1 MWLSDTLVTGPATLL
16 LQEAGKWLV
25 FRSPREL
32 VIAMTPEE
40 VMPALQRIQAGVE
53 KRGLC
58 AAGLLAYEAA
68 PGLDASLSTLPSEGF
83 PRLWFGLY
91 DQPLVVADPGV
102 STELAPLVLDW
113 QPSMDEP
120 TYLQAIER
128 IRRLIYAG
136 DTYQVNFS
144 YRLRA
149 NFKEDP
155 RRLFQQ
161 LWQAQRPAYGGYLDL
176 GDWVVCSASP
186 ELLFRLDGERIQ
198 TRPMK
203 GTAARGPDTAGDRRQ
218 AEGLLQSTKDRAEN
232 LMIVDM
238 VRNDL
243 GRIAEL
249 GSVQVPEL
257 FTLEKYPGVW
267 QLTSKVEAR
276 TRAGLAEILAAVF
289 PAASITGAPKA
300 RTMEI
305 ISELETSPRRIY
317 TGSLGFILPGR
328 RAQFN
333 VAIRT
338 ALVDRRQGRV
348 EFGTGGGVLWDSS
361 PQLELHECRAKARI
375 LSGSIRPVF
384 SLLES
389 LLWTPEEGLFL
400 LTYHLER
407 LQTAAEYFDYPLD
420 LSAVR
425 RCLEERIAD
434 LPPVPHKLR
443 LLVDREGE
451 MSVEAQAI
459 LTEIPTQPR
468 RVALA
473 VAPVDSDDPFLYHKT
488 TQRAVYTQARQA
500 RPGFDDIILYNAR
513 DEVTEATQ
521 ANVVVEL
528 EGERY
533 TPPLACGLLAG
544 TYRRWLLEQGKI
556 QEGVIHRSELSSSR
570 RLWLLNSVRGWMPAI
585 LVETESH
592 P

>member
-1 MWLSDTLVTGPATLL
+1 MWLSDTLVTGYATML
-16 LQEAGKWLV
+16 LQEAGRWLV

-40 VMPALQRIQAGVE
+40 VMPALQRIEAGVE

-68 PGLDASLSTLPSEGF
+68 PGLDTSLSTLPSGGF

-91 DQPLVVADPGV
+91 DQPLVVAAPGFP
-102 STELAPLVLDW
+102 TEPAPLVLDW
-113 QPSMDEP
+113 QPSMGEP
-120 TYLQAIER
+120 DYLQAIER
-128 IRRLIYAG
+128 IRRLIRAG

-149 NFKEDP
+149 DFTHDP
-155 RRLFQQ
+155 WRLFQQ

-203 GTAARGPDTAGDRRQ
+203 GTAARGPDAPSDRRQ
-218 AEGLLQSTKDRAEN
+218 AEGLLHSTKDRAEN

-249 GSVQVPEL
+249 GSVRVPEL

-276 TRAGLAEILAAVF
+276 TRSGLAEILAAVF

-317 TGSLGFILPGR
+317 TGSLGFVLPGR

-338 ALVDRRQGRV
+338 ALVDRCQRRV

-361 PQLELHECRAKARI
+361 AQLELQECRAKARI
-375 LSGSIRPVF
+375 LNAPIRPIF

-389 LLWTPEEGLFL
+389 LLWTPEDGLFL

-420 LSAVR
+420 LSAAR
-425 RCLEERIAD
+425 RCLEEQTAD
-434 LPPVPHKLR
+434 LPPSPHKLR
-443 LLVDREGE
+443 LLVDREGGIG
-451 MSVEAQAI
+451 VETQAI
-459 LTEIPTQPR
+459 DIEIPTRPR

-473 VAPVDSDDPFLYHKT
+473 MAPVDRDDPFLYHKT
-488 TQRAVYTQARQA
+488 THRAVYTQARQA
-500 RPGFDDIILYNAR
+500 RPGFDDLILYNVR

-521 ANVVVEL
+521 ANLVVEL
-528 EGERY
+528 EGVWY
-533 TPPLACGLLAG
+533 TPPVACGLLAG

-556 QEGVIHRSELSSSR
+556 QERVIHRSELRSSR
-570 RLWLLNSVRGWMPAI
+570 RLWLLNSVRGLMPST
-585 LVETESH
+585 LVETGSN